1 MYMLTKK
8 LIFTVIFTV
17 ICYTG
22 LQAQEVRK
30 DKGTFTPVKNEFYE
44 KIKNDLKNYYKKSAK
59 PKIEFK
65 MDFSGMTLPT
75 GIDQFKY
82 QWHNPPISQGRTGTC
97 WSFSATSYYE
107 SELYRIKGL
116 KVKLSEMYTVYWE
129 YVEKARRYVRERG
142 NSAFEEG
149 SMLNAIPRIW
159 TKYGIVPEEE
169 YPGLPPDQPF
179 HDHEKMAAEMKHYL
193 ESMKAVNFWDEDEIL
208 ANIKSI
214 LNYYLGEPPLK
225 ITIAGVEMTPLE
237 YLNNILQI
245 NFNSYV
251 DFMSLKQKPYFR
263 RVEYAVQDN
272 WWHDSTYV
280 NVPLDDFMAI
290 LKKALNRGYTV
301 GIGGDVSEAGYDS
314 EKEVAMVPTFDI
326 PSSYINEDSRQF
338 RFSNGSTTDDHG
350 IHVVGIMQNK
360 DGDWYLIKDSG
371 SGAQN
376 GPNKGYR
383 FYHSDYIKLKILD
396 LVVNRDIV
404 TDLLQK
410 HGLGDQVSN

>member
-1 MYMLTKK
+1 MIRQKRIFI
-8 LIFTVIFTV
+8 LIFAVIF
-17 ICYTG
+17 CTG
-22 LQAQEVRK
+22 LHAQEVKK
-30 DKGTFTPVKNEFYE
+30 DKGTFSPAKNEFYE
-44 KIKNDLKNYYKKSAK
+44 KIEKELKDYYQEPKK
-59 PKIEFK
+59 PKIAFK
-65 MDFSGMTLPT
+65 MDFSGLDLPT
-75 GIDQFKY
+75 SIDQFKY

-107 SELYRIKGL
+107 TELNRIKGL
-116 KVKLSEMYTVYWE
+116 EVKLSEMYTVYWE

-142 NSAFEEG
+142 NSLFDEG

-159 TKYGIVPEEE
+159 QKYGIVPEED
-169 YPGLPPDQPF
+169 YPGLPPGQPF
-179 HDHEKMAAEMKHYL
+179 HDHEKMAAEMKDYL
-193 ESMKAVNFWDEDEIL
+193 KSMKEVNFWDEDEIL

-225 ITIAGVEMTPLE
+225 ITIDGVEMTPLE
-237 YLNNILQI
+237 YLNNVLEI
-245 NFNSYV
+245 NFDAYI
-251 DFMSLKQKPYFR
+251 DILSLKEKPYFK
-263 RVEYAVQDN
+263 RVEYPVPDN

-290 LKKALNRGYTV
+290 VKKALTKGYTV

-314 EKEVAMVPTFDI
+314 EKEVAMIPTFDI

-338 RFSNGSTTDDHG
+338 RFSNHSTTDDHG
-350 IHVVGIMQNK
+350 IHVIGFMKNK
-360 DGDWYLIKDSG
+360 EGDWYLIKDSG

-383 FYHSDYIKLKILD
+383 FYQSDYIKLKIMD

-404 TDLLQK
+404 ADLLQK
-410 HGLGDQVSN
+410 HGLGE